1 MKTESDTLKSSAI
14 ASVLHNL
21 RTQIARLFPQISL
34 QSDGPWGNGGAGS
47 DDDGGKDGDD
57 NGKKGGKKPV
67 ADNPWAMPQQ
77 PDRRTGSRAR
87 KPSALDQI
95 LGAGKS
101 RMGGGGGPA
110 LPTLPNGRPIW
121 PVLALGFVGIWL
133 VWTSIW
139 QIDGREAGVVTSFGK
154 YSHTLGEGLNFTLP
168 YPLQAVERVQISER
182 KLPIGSTDAS
192 AQDMVLTKDQNLLD
206 LAYVVRWSVRS
217 PSQFLFQI
225 ANEGD
230 KVDNTITDVAET
242 AMRATVANFNYDD
255 ATGTQREEI
264 GRQVRQRM
272 QAILDR
278 YKSGIQIQGIDI
290 RQTDP
295 PSEVKEAFT
304 RVTSAQQQATTL
316 RNQAQTFARQ
326 VTEEAQGQAQAFDV
340 VYEQYR
346 LAPEVTKRRMY
357 YETME
362 RVLSQIDKTII
373 ESNGVTPYL
382 PLSEMRRRSAP
393 AEETGVTV
401 TAPKANSA
409 ANKE

>member
-1 MKTESDTLKSSAI
+1 MKTDSHTPKSSAI
-14 ASVLHNL
+14 ASIVQAL
-21 RTQIARLFPQISL
+21 RSQIARLFPQISL

-47 DDDGGKDGDD
+47 DDEDGGKNGDD
-57 NGKKGGKKPV
+57 GGKKGGKKPA
-67 ADNPWAMPQQ
+67 ADNPWAMPQ
-77 PDRRTGSRAR
+77 PDRRTGSRTR

-95 LGAGKS
+95 LGAGKT
-101 RMGGGGGPA
+101 RMGGGGPA
-110 LPTLPNGRPIW
+110 LPTLPNGRPVW
-121 PVLALGFVGIWL
+121 PVLALGFVAIWL
-133 VWTSIW
+133 FWSSIW
-139 QIDGREAGVVTSFGK
+139 RIDAQEAGVVTSFGK

-168 YPLQAVERVQISER
+168 YPLQSVDKVQISQQR
-182 KLPIGSTDAS
+182 LQIGSTDAS

-206 LAYVVRWSVRS
+206 LTYVVRWNVRS
-217 PSQFLFQI
+217 PSQFLFQM

-230 KVDNTITDVAET
+230 KIDNTIKDVGET

-295 PSEVKEAFT
+295 PSQVKEAFT
-304 RVTSAQQQATTL
+304 RVTSAQQQSATL
-316 RNQAQTFARQ
+316 RNQAETFARQ

-362 RVLSQIDKTII
+362 RVLGQIDKTII
-373 ESNGVTPYL
+373 EANGVTPYL
-382 PLSEMRRRSAP
+382 PLSEVRRRAAE
-393 AEETGVTV
+393 AEEPAVTV
-401 TAPKANSA
+401 TAPKAGAS